1 MKRYAQKKREEETE
15 VRDLSNCGYGTT
27 AGGTKVR
34 RGSGARRGNC
44 STATTVLVGT
54 DRQG

>member
-27 AGGTKVR
+27 AGGKKVR
-34 RGSGARRGNC
+34 LGSGESRGKFYK
-44 STATTVLVGT
+44 AKTVLFGT
-54 DRQG
+54 ERKG